1 MTNPLLRRLVRTLL
15 ACLSLALALCS
26 PARAEG
32 ETAPLRIPPQRS
44 DRSGV
49 AN

>member
-1 MTNPLLRRLVRTLL
+1 MTNPLLRRLVRTLI
-15 ACLSLALALCS
+15 AGSSLAPVLCG

-32 ETAPLRIPPQRS
+32 ETAPLRIPAQRS